1 MTLYRAKGNQD
12 ECKSLTPSKISASE
26 ITAEVQEKGIEK
38 GKRFALYPFM
48 SKFPI
53 NFFFNRG
60 IQTRYQ
66 KSSKYNIILCPYS
79 KFPSTK

>member
-1 MTLYRAKGNQD
+1 MYRAKGNQD
-12 ECKSLTPSKISASE
+12 GCKGLTPPKINASE

-38 GKRFALYPFM
+38 GKYFSLYPFM
-48 SKFPI
+48 SKFPV

-66 KSSKYNIILCPYS
+66 KSSKYNITLCPDS
-79 KFPSTK
+79 KFPPTK